1 MCNIFLYEKNENHWD
16 INYLHNTLEKSN
28 KMLLLHSEE
37 DQIAFVA
44 TTQSHVNSELSS
56 QMSKTSET
64 ISDSAEC
71 YAGL

>member
-1 MCNIFLYEKNENHWD
+1 
-16 INYLHNTLEKSN
+16 
-28 KMLLLHSEE
+28 MLLLHSEE